1 MFCEALFC
9 EANVSLAR
17 RLVGGGVMLGAL
29 AVLGGCQAWSPAPE
43 GLDVEGVEKSFVE
56 GDCPAGRCATI
67 EIESLRLPG
76 ALGLSERL
84 RDALLSMGSGITN
97 GESEVVAASWEEYA
111 QTFFDEAK
119 AARERVPE
127 LPGYQAVF
135 KAEVYDRHAEL
146 TTIKLDSY
154 VFTGGA
160 HGMPLTQFMVI
171 DERERRVVTLD
182 DMLREGQTPA
192 YRDALSRAHLRWL
205 EEQQAG
211 ADFAESWPLS
221 MNRNVAP
228 FADEW
233 RVRYNAYDIAPYSYG
248 QPELRIPAQA
258 LEGIVKPR
266 YLER

>member
-1 MFCEALFC
+1 MFC
-9 EANVSLAR
+9 EANVTIACRLA
-17 RLVGGGVMLGAL
+17 GGGVMLGAL
-29 AVLGGCQAWSPAPE
+29 AMLSGCQALSSSSE
-43 GLDVEGVEKSFVE
+43 RLDAEHVEKSFVE
-56 GDCPAGRCATI
+56 RDCPAERCATV
-67 EIESLRLPG
+67 EVDSLRFPG
-76 ALGLSERL
+76 APGLSEQL
-84 RDALLSMGSGITN
+84 RDELLSMGSGITN
-97 GESEVVAASWEEYA
+97 GESETMASSWETYA

-119 AARERVPE
+119 ATRERVPE

-135 KAEVYDRHAEL
+135 KAEVYDRHADL
-146 TTIKLDSY
+146 VTVKLDSY

-160 HGMPLTQFMVI
+160 HGMPLTEFMVI

-192 YRDALSRAHLRWL
+192 YREVLSRAHLRWL

-258 LEGIVKPR
+258 LEGIIKPR

>member
-1 MFCEALFC
+1 MFSEASIS
-9 EANVSLAR
+9 VAR
-17 RLVGGGVMLGAL
+17 HWAGGGVMVGAL
-29 AVLGGCQAWSPAPE
+29 AVLGGCQTGSPAPE
-43 GLDVEGVEKSFVE
+43 GLNTERMEKSFVE
-56 GDCPAGRCATI
+56 RDCPAGRCATV
-67 EIESLRLPG
+67 EVESLRFPG
-76 ALGLSERL
+76 ASGLSEQL
-84 RDALLSMGSGITN
+84 RDELLSMGSGITN
-97 GESEVVAASWEEYA
+97 GESDVVASSWKEYA

-135 KAEVYDRHAEL
+135 KAEIYDRHAAL
-146 TTIKLDSY
+146 TTVKLDSY

-160 HGMPLTQFMVI
+160 HGMPLTEFMVI

-192 YRDALSRAHLRWL
+192 YREALSRAHLRWL
-205 EEQQAG
+205 EKQQAD

-248 QPELRIPAQA
+248 QPELRIPAEA
-258 LEGIVKPR
+258 LEGIAKPR

>member
-1 MFCEALFC
+1 LFC
-9 EANVSLAR
+9 EANVSIAR
-17 RLVGGGVMLGAL
+17 RLAGGGVMLGTL
-29 AVLGGCQAWSPAPE
+29 AVLGGCQAWSPVAAK
-43 GLDVEGVEKSFVE
+43 LDAERVEKSFVE
-56 GDCPAGRCATI
+56 RGCPAGRCATV
-67 EIESLRLPG
+67 EVESLRFPG
-76 ALGLSERL
+76 APGLSERL
-84 RDALLSMGSGITN
+84 RDELLSMGSGITN
-97 GESEVVAASWEEYA
+97 GESEAPASSWEEYA
-111 QTFFDEAK
+111 QTFFGEAK
-119 AARERVPE
+119 AARERVPA

-135 KAEVYDRHAEL
+135 KAEVYDRHADL
-146 TTIKLDSY
+146 TTVKLDSY

-160 HGMPLTQFMVI
+160 HGMPLTEFMVI

-192 YRDALSRAHLRWL
+192 YREALSRAHLRWL
-205 EEQQAG
+205 EAQQAG
-211 ADFAESWPLS
+211 VDFAESWPLS

-228 FADEW
+228 LADEW